1 MRSVDPF
8 DTPQYDIAYQG
19 CPGSFSETA
28 ANDFGTGDSRLLSC
42 STFRDVFEEVSTAQ
56 AVNGV
61 VPIENTIVGSVDE
74 CYDLLSE
81 CNHHIVGYTV
91 KRITH
96 CLIAPPGTPLDGIR
110 QVFSHPVALAQCQE
124 FFRANPRIQA
134 VPFYDTAGAVATILS
149 RPPENS
155 AAIAA
160 ARTAKMYGG
169 EVVAAGI
176 QDNAENYTRFL
187 LIARAANTGA
197 SFARLSSVCPW
208 Q

>member
-1 MRSVDPF
+1 M
-8 DTPQYDIAYQG
+8 
-19 CPGSFSETA
+19 
-28 ANDFGTGDSRLLSC
+28 
-42 STFRDVFEEVSTAQ
+42 
-56 AVNGV
+56 
-61 VPIENTIVGSVDE
+61 
-74 CYDLLSE
+74 
-81 CNHHIVGYTV
+81 
-91 KRITH
+91 
-96 CLIAPPGTPLDGIR
+96 
-110 QVFSHPVALAQCQE
+110 
-124 FFRANPRIQA
+124 
-134 VPFYDTAGAVATILS
+134 PFYDTAGAVATILS